1 MAGRNIKF
9 IILSLILF
17 CLISS
22 ASAQLLVD
30 VAPIYDKDV
39 ISLYPEEIANYKVT
53 VFNSSAFDY
62 EDLKFKVV
70 PQIGIS
76 VISDFEEE
84 KEKYFLI
91 DLKAG
96 EQKVLEFTL
105 KPAENT
111 ITGNYNISV
120 YYGLEEYSK
129 SSTTYLNVIENT
141 IEVNAQL
148 ENTQMSPGNYNKL
161 IFSIKNTSEKNIDNF
176 SANLKLQERTSQI
189 SEDFFAEL
197 IKPEEELTENFIEFS
212 VEPNVKI
219 NKTVIL
225 EFSYDYEGKK
235 HSFQKNF
242 TLIVEDRSFALY
254 FAGGLL
260 ALLAVFVFLRFFN
273 KKSDSSK
280 MKKSDVPEMQTSE
293 SESQE

>member
-22 ASAQLLVD
+22 ANAQLLVD
-30 VAPIYDKDV
+30 VAPISAEEV
-39 ISLYPEEIANYKVT
+39 ISLYPEEIANYKIT
-53 VFNSSAFDY
+53 VFNSSASDY

-70 PQIGIS
+70 PQEGIS
-76 VISDFEEE
+76 IISDFEEE
-84 KEKYFLI
+84 KEKYFLT

-96 EQKVLEFTL
+96 ELKVLEFTL

-111 ITGNYNISV
+111 LPKTYNISV
-120 YYGLEEYSK
+120 YYGLDEYLK
-129 SSTTYLNVIENT
+129 SSTTYLSVTENPV
-141 IEVNAQL
+141 EVTAKL

-176 SANLKLQERTSQI
+176 SANLKLQERTSQR
-189 SEDFFAEL
+189 SDDFFAEL

-219 NKTVIL
+219 NKNVIL

-235 HSFQKNF
+235 HRFQKNF
-242 TLIVEDRSFALY
+242 TLIVEDRSFVLY
-254 FAGGLL
+254 IAGGLL
-260 ALLAVFVFLRFFN
+260 SLLAVFVFLRFFS
-273 KKSDSSK
+273 KKSEKSA
-280 MKKSDVPEMQTSE
+280 MKETL